1 MVKPGYKQTEIGVI
15 PEDWETSSLSAAFQK
30 LEAGVSVNSDN
41 SLSSEYHILKTS
53 AVHDGVVDTA
63 ETKPVIPQDYLRL
76 KCPLVKGSII
86 ISRMNTPALVGECG
100 FTKDAKAG
108 IYLPDRL
115 WQIQNFNKSSFD
127 FVWLNYLLN
136 TKQYRD
142 AVRATAT
149 GTSSSMKNISKE
161 RMLDI
166 EIPRPPINE
175 QENIAAALSEVDE
188 LINLVEKQID
198 KKKAIKQGAMQEL
211 LTGKRRLPGFSGE
224 WETFVFGDLFDF
236 IPNNAFTRA
245 QLSDSGKVKNIHY
258 GDILTKFGAYISAD
272 SNEIPYIEREIDLSR
287 FAEKSYLQSGDIVIA
302 DTAEDETVGKALE
315 VINVECP
322 VLAGQHTLL
331 CRPKVRF
338 SEKFLGYYLNAACY
352 HDQLL
357 PFIVG
362 TKVSSISKAS
372 VAQTRLVVPKYK
384 EQQAISCILSD
395 MDDDIAELEKKL
407 AKYRQVKR
415 GMMQQLLTG
424 KIRLK
429 NDVEDLRQAEQAN
442 AVKIL
447 PARTAH
453 NRQFDDAVSI
463 AAIVYA
469 FYSDKY
475 PLGRVKVQKLLYL
488 LHRHQA
494 VSVSDFKKKAA
505 GPYADTVRYKGGEP
519 IAKKNKYIVS
529 ENGKQG
535 TRYSRGENMAQALN
549 YVERWG
555 MQSDLQWLKENF
567 LHTGRNDL
575 ELFATVD
582 MAICD
587 LNEAGVP
594 ISVASIKDLIA
605 SSKEWKAK
613 LSKTYFSDRD
623 IARAIK
629 KCTELFN

>member
-108 IYLPDRL
+108 TYLPDRL

-149 GTSSSMKNISKE
+149 GTSNSMKNISKE
-161 RMLDI
+161 RMLGI

-224 WETFVFGDLFDF
+224 WETRTLHEISNEMVDGPFGSNLKTEHYTTERQVR
-236 IPNNAFTRA
+236 IIQLSNIGEAGWNNANVKYTTFSHAAELQRCIVQPGSILIAKMMPAGRA
-245 QLSDSGKVKNIHY
+245 IICPDN
-258 GDILTKFGAYISAD
+258 
-272 SNEIPYIEREIDLSR
+272 
-287 FAEKSYLQSGDIVIA
+287 EKSYILGSDVVKVVPNSSVDSRYLVYATKSRFYLDQIA
-302 DTAEDETVGKALE
+302 DDTQGSTRARTSVSKLRKTAILFPEKDEQIAIADILSEMDMEIAALE
-315 VINVECP
+315 GKI
-322 VLAGQHTLL
+322 
-331 CRPKVRF
+331 
-338 SEKFLGYYLNAACY
+338 
-352 HDQLL
+352 
-357 PFIVG
+357 
-362 TKVSSISKAS
+362 
-372 VAQTRLVVPKYK
+372 
-384 EQQAISCILSD
+384 
-395 MDDDIAELEKKL
+395 
-407 AKYRQVKR
+407 AKYRQIKQ

-429 NDVEDLRQAEQAN
+429 NVVGDLVQAEQAN

-453 NRQFDDAVSI
+453 NHQFDDAVSI
-463 AAIVYA
+463 AAIVDA

-475 PLGRVKVQKLLYL
+475 PLGRVKIQKLLYL

-555 MQSDLQWLKENF
+555 MQSDLQWLKDNF

-582 MAICD
+582 VAICD

-594 ISVASIKDLIA
+594 ISVASIKNLIA

-623 IARAIK
+623 ITRAIK

>member
-15 PEDWETSSLSAAFQK
+15 PEDWEIKYLSDFGKIQSGGTPSTTMAEYWGGNIAWCTPSDITSTPTKYINVTERTITEAGLNNSAATVMP
-30 LEAGVSVNSDN
+30 A
-41 SLSSEYHILKTS
+41 
-53 AVHDGVVDTA
+53 
-63 ETKPVIPQDYLRL
+63 
-76 KCPLVKGSII
+76 GSILLCTRATI
-86 ISRMNTPALVGECG
+86 GELKINSIPMATNQG
-100 FTKDAKAG
+100 FKNITVNNSGNAEFL
-108 IYLPDRL
+108 Y
-115 WQIQNFNKSSFD
+115 
-127 FVWLNYLLN
+127 YLLQ
-136 TKQYRD
+136 TKK
-142 AVRATAT
+142 
-149 GTSSSMKNISKE
+149 S
-161 RMLDI
+161 RMLDLAI
-166 EIPRPPINE
+166 GSTFLEISKT
-175 QENIAAALSEVDE
+175 ALSKILLQIPMRDE
-188 LINLVEKQID
+188 QNKIADALSDMDNLVVVLEKQIA
-198 KKKAIKQGAMQEL
+198 KKKAIKQGTMQEL
-211 LTGKRRLPGFSGE
+211 LTGKRRLPGFFGEWVNTKIGSITEVYSGGTPNTSEPAFWGGKIPWMNSGE
-224 WETFVFGDLFDF
+224 LNLKIVRQVQGRITEVGMDSSSTHF
-236 IPNNAFTRA
+236 IP
-245 QLSDSGKVKNIHY
+245 
-258 GDILTKFGAYISAD
+258 
-272 SNEIPYIEREIDLSR
+272 
-287 FAEKSYLQSGDIVIA
+287 AECVLIG
-302 DTAEDETVGKALE
+302 
-315 VINVECP
+315 
-322 VLAGQHTLL
+322 LAGQGKTRGTAAFNTFPL
-331 CRPKVRF
+331 CTNQSIAAIYPNPNKF
-338 SEKFLGYYLNAACY
+338 DSKFLYYKMDTQY
-352 HDQLL
+352 DQLREL
-357 PFIVG
+357 
-362 TKVSSISKAS
+362 SSGDGG
-372 VAQTRLVVPKYK
+372 RGGLN
-384 EQQAISCILSD
+384 
-395 MDDDIAELEKKL
+395 KKL
-407 AKYRQVKR
+407 ILDYEVVIPQSIDEQAAIATILTEMDYEIENLEMKLTKYRQVKQ

-429 NDVEDLRQAEQAN
+429 NVVEDLVQAEQAN

-453 NRQFDDAVSI
+453 NHQFDDAVSI
-463 AAIVYA
+463 AAIVDT

-555 MQSDLQWLKENF
+555 MQSDLQWLKDNF

-594 ISVASIKDLIA
+594 ISVASIKNLIA